1 MRHRLFAVSNV
12 LLMSSVMLLTLK
24 LLLCDLRVSTSV
36 VEVVK
41 STGTGDTSDSDDSTA
56 RHVYELSVYIG

>member
-1 MRHRLFAVSNV
+1 MRHRLFTVSNV

-56 RHVYELSVYIG
+56 RHVYVLSVYIG